1 MGVINLGLLV
11 DKIKRKLESSG
22 FIKNTDYA
30 SASAAGVV
38 KVGEGLAITD
48 AGVLSATAQG
58 GGGVELTEV
67 WDGTGTIG
75 YTFPTGKTIADY
87 NFLVI
92 VGGDTDVS
100 RMTAVVPVAII
111 PESGNIMIHMLYYDA
126 SPAVLKMVIARTTI
140 SRYAGSSSGLNP
152 KKLYV
157 F

>member
-11 DKIKRKLESSG
+11 DKIKRKLENSG

-30 SASAAGVV
+30 SASKAGVV
-38 KVGEGLAITD
+38 KVGDGLDITD

-67 WDGTGTIG
+67 WNGTGSIS

-92 VGGDTDVS
+92 VGGDNDVS
-100 RMTAVVPVAII
+100 RMTAVIPVAII
-111 PESGNIMIHMLYYDA
+111 PDSGDIMIHMLYYDA
-126 SPAVLKMVIARTTI
+126 SPAVLKMVVGRTTI
-140 SRYAGSSSGLNP
+140 SKYAGSSSGLNP

>member
-11 DKIKRKLESSG
+11 DKIKRKLENSG

-30 SASAAGVV
+30 SASKAGVV
-38 KVGEGLAITD
+38 KVGDGLDITD

-67 WDGTGTIG
+67 WNGTGSIS

-92 VGGDTDVS
+92 VGGDNDVS
-100 RMTAVVPVAII
+100 RMTAVIPVAII
-111 PESGNIMIHMLYYDA
+111 PDSGNIMIHMLYYDA
-126 SPAVLKMVIARTTI
+126 SPAVLKMVVGRTTI
-140 SRYAGSSSGLNP
+140 SKYAGSSSGLNP

>member
-11 DKIKRKLESSG
+11 DKIKRKLENSG

-30 SASAAGVV
+30 SASKAGVV
-38 KVGEGLAITD
+38 KVGDGLDITD

-67 WDGTGTIG
+67 WNGTGSIS

-92 VGGDTDVS
+92 VGGDNDVS
-100 RMTAVVPVAII
+100 RMTAVSPVAII
-111 PESGNIMIHMLYYDA
+111 PDSGDIMIHMLYYDA
-126 SPAVLKMVIARTTI
+126 SPAVLKMVVGRTTI
-140 SRYAGSSSGLNP
+140 SKYAGSSSGLNP

>member
-11 DKIKRKLESSG
+11 DKIKRKLENAG

-38 KVGEGLAITD
+38 KVGDGLEITE
-48 AGVLSATAQG
+48 AGVLSAIAQG
-58 GGGVELTEV
+58 GGGVEVTEI
-67 WDGTGTIG
+67 WDGTGTVG
-75 YTFPTGKTIADY
+75 YTFPTGKTITDY

-92 VGGDTDVS
+92 VGGDNDVS
-100 RMTAVVPVAII
+100 RITAIVPVAII
-111 PESGNIMIHMLYYDA
+111 PESGNIMIHMLFYDA
-126 SPAVLKMVIARTTI
+126 SPAVLKMVVGRTTI
-140 SRYAGSSSGLNP
+140 SKYAGSSSGLNP

>member
-11 DKIKRKLESSG
+11 DKIKRKLENAG

-38 KVGEGLAITD
+38 KVGEGLEITE
-48 AGVLSATAQG
+48 AGVLSAIAQG

-67 WDGTGTIG
+67 WNGTGTVG
-75 YTFPTGKTIADY
+75 YTFPTGKTITDY

-92 VGGDTDVS
+92 VGGDNDVV
-100 RMTAVVPVAII
+100 RFTAVVPVAII
-111 PESGNIMIHMLYYDA
+111 PESGSIMIHMLYYDA
-126 SPAVLKMVIARTTI
+126 SPAVLKMTVGRTTI
-140 SRYAGSSSGLNP
+140 SRYAGSASGLNP